1 MRHFER
7 QRLDLN
13 GVVSGDGDI
22 AMQKSQPGT
31 SFAPDSLAKLAAL
44 FEEVWGNESLD
55 CRECRGAVPLAFSPA
70 YFSVG
75 ALVLERHSN

>member
-31 SFAPDSLAKLAAL
+31 SFAPDSLAKLAAF
-44 FEEVWGNESLD
+44 FEEVWGNESL
-55 CRECRGAVPLAFSPA
+55 RLPSVPGSSPA
-70 YFSVG
+70 RV
-75 ALVLERHSN
+75 